1 VAGESVLVVEDTE
14 LLRRIYTDK
23 LSQEGYKVFQAAD
36 GLECLNVVRTQA
48 LDLILLDLVMP
59 RMSGLEALEALKRDP
74 RTKKIPVIIL
84 SNLGQDTDIQRGLD
98 LGAVDY
104 LIKNSAKPADV
115 SAKIQATLA
124 IREDEP
130 DETLS
135 FQLRIKDHEADADAF
150 VDTRTRAAAGQ
161 ARLVRRSPPV
171 SLVRAGV
178 LARRPS
184 TPSILLRTAS
194 RTRAAVFS
202 FEQAGAT
209 LPALYHHTRPP
220 TLARGADP
228 GNTGRSR
235 IEGKTRAEEVTA
247 LKEDASCPSSP

>member
-36 GLECLNVVRTQA
+36 GLECLNIVRTQT

-74 RTKKIPVIIL
+74 RTRSIPVIIL

-104 LIKNSAKPADV
+104 LIKNAAKPADV

-124 IREDEP
+124 TRDEAP
-130 DETLS
+130 PEAVS
-135 FQLRIKDHEADADAF
+135 FQLHVKDHEGDSDAF
-150 VDTRTRAAAGQ
+150 VAYAKLTKRFWCPACEVE
-161 ARLVRRSPPV
+161 LVLE
-171 SLVRAGV
+171 LV
-178 LARRPS
+178 P
-184 TPSILLRTAS
+184 
-194 RTRAAVFS
+194 
-202 FEQAGAT
+202 
-209 LPALYHHTRPP
+209 LP
-220 TLARGADP
+220 DKP
-228 GNTGRSR
+228 GWFDAHPLCPACGR
-235 IEGKTRAEEVTA
+235 EF
-247 LKEDASCPSSP
+247 